1 MGYSGNTDPSF
12 LVPTAVA
19 TAEDP
24 SAGSKTEGISDLD
37 FYIGD
42 EVGTR
47 MRSSGGYPNDMR
59 CGDAGCGTLQVL
71 PN

>member
-24 SAGSKTEGISDLD
+24 AAGKTEGISDLD

-42 EVGTR
+42 EVR
-47 MRSSGGYPNDMR
+47 AP
-59 CGDAGCGTLQVL
+59 
-71 PN
+71 